1 VNSPVKKRIKMSAQE
16 NQQRVLAH
24 IANQS
29 NEVIDYAWEIQH
41 HREMHE
47 AYEKS
52 L

>member
-1 VNSPVKKRIKMSAQE
+1 MSAQE
-16 NQQRVLAH
+16 NQQKVLAH

-29 NEVIDYAWEIQH
+29 NQVIDYAWEIQH

-52 L
+52 LQD